1 MIQLR
6 PATAGL
12 LAAIL
17 VGTLAP
23 TSTATASNAPADTVT
38 VSTFSYP
45 QSSSA
50 FGEGAPHPTS
60 GYQTVGQT
68 IRVPAGATRLRD
80 FAFRL
85 SRVSALRA
93 RAFVYRWSAPNHH
106 AYGHA
111 LYRSDVIDIPENG
124 WHRVDFNTDLDLR
137 AGDRYVLF
145 VSVAQN
151 DPSWRRRKGVYKL
164 TPSRSYPD
172 GHFVAQGGYG
182 TRRWTHHRWE
192 RRPDFGDMAFRMR
205 FTR

>member
-1 MIQLR
+1 MMQPR
-6 PATAGL
+6 RATGVL
-12 LAAIL
+12 LAAL
-17 VGTLAP
+17 LAGTLAP
-23 TSTATASNAPADTVT
+23 TSAATASNVAADTVT

-45 QSSSA
+45 QGSSV
-50 FGEGAPHPTS
+50 FGQGAPHPTS

-68 IRVPAGATRLRD
+68 IRVPTSATHLQD

-85 SRVSALRA
+85 YRVNALRA
-93 RAFVYRWSAPNHH
+93 RAYVYRWNAPNHR

-124 WHRVDFNTDLDLR
+124 WHRVDFHTDLDLR

-151 DPSWRRRKGVYKL
+151 DPDRHRRKGAYKL
-164 TPSRSYPD
+164 TPSRSYTD

-182 TRRWTHHRWE
+182 TRRWTHHRWD